1 MQIQIILDTQ
11 LYKKNPMTSELGKR
25 ILSGSIEMIDQ
36 LGFEN
41 FTFKKLSDY
50 IHSPESSVYRY
61 FTNKHQLLLYLSNWY
76 WAWLNFKLDS
86 ATKNIETAKDKLNKI
101 IEILAG
107 KIQKDNRFAFIN
119 EVLLEKIIISESVK
133 IFHTKNVDKENR
145 QGFFKEYIDLIENI
159 AQIIQQVSP
168 NYKYPK
174 NLANTLVKSAHL
186 QRFFSEHIPE
196 VTDKTKNQNT
206 TELFFKELIFKTLN

>member
-107 KIQKDNRFAFIN
+107 KIQEDNRFAFIN

-133 IFHTKNVDKENR
+133 IFHTKNVDMENR

-196 VTDKTKNQNT
+196 VTDKTKNQNA

>member
-25 ILSGSIEMIDQ
+25 ILSASIEMIDQ

-107 KIQKDNRFAFIN
+107 KIQEDNRFAFIN

-133 IFHTKNVDKENR
+133 IFHTKNVDMENR

-196 VTDKTKNQNT
+196 VTDKTKNQNA